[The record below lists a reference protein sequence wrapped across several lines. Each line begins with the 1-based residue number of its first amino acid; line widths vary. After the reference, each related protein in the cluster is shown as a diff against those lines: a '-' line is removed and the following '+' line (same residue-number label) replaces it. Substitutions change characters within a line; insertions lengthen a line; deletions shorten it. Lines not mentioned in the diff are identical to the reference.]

1 MNRVVITNRHKEE
14 FNALVDS
21 IFAGKNKK
29 LAKKVDK
36 KIKWEITKDTL
47 NTLLQKKLKNF
58 DSKISFDKLIIADFK
73 YIKSL
78 KEYIDNNQ
86 KRVELLENEKDYFL
100 TLYGRLKK
108 SQYIKTFGVNVCL
121 YCNRNYIFNFKKA
134 KSLEATGQLD
144 HFFDKKS
151 YPYLAISLYNLVPCC
166 STCNQR
172 KSTKQSD
179 ILHPFVDNF
188 DKRAKFTLKIK
199 NSSFYYSTDGF
210 EININPIDS
219 KDTQVKNSIDIFNLN
234 RLYQNHQDI
243 ILELIQK
250 DVVYNESY
258 LDELYKKY
266 EGTLFKNKED
276 LQRFISGGYIE
287 EEQINRRP
295 LSKLIKDI
303 TQELGL

>member
-1 MNRVVITNRHKEE
+1 VNRVVITNRHKEE
-14 FNALVDS
+14 FKTLVDS
-21 IFAGKNKK
+21 IFKDKK
-29 LAKKVDK
+29 LIKNDK

-47 NTLLQKKLKNF
+47 DVLLQKKLKNF

-86 KRVELLENEKDYFL
+86 KRVELSENEKDYFL

-276 LQRFISGGYIE
+276 LQRLISGGYIE
-287 EEQINRRP
+287 EEQINNRP

-303 TQELGL
+303 SIELGL

>member
-1 MNRVVITNRHKEE
+1 VNRVVITNRHKEE
-14 FNALVDS
+14 FKTLVDS
-21 IFAGKNKK
+21 IFKDKK
-29 LAKKVDK
+29 LIKNDK

-47 NTLLQKKLKNF
+47 DVLLQKKLKNF

-86 KRVELLENEKDYFL
+86 KRVELSENEKDYFL

-276 LQRFISGGYIE
+276 LQRLISGGYIE
-287 EEQINRRP
+287 EEQINNRP

-303 TQELGL
+303 TIELGI